1 MPGTPEQFYL
11 AWKQLPPTEE
21 NLAIVRHQFGLDG
34 PLSWQ
39 YISWLKH
46 FVLGDW
52 GTSLITRLDVR
63 REMMRR
69 LPISAAIGMGGLLL
83 AGVMGFF
90 LGLGAALRPGGG
102 WDRLSRALSVVTKSV
117 PAFILGVIL
126 LQTLQ
131 VRWRLLDPFSHPW
144 QGVVL
149 ALLLVALYQSAPLAR
164 IVRRH
169 FEETKEKTWLKV
181 LLLRGVPLW
190 KALLC
195 YGYVDALYGLLAAMT
210 SLFTWALG
218 GTAVVEFL
226 FGLPGLSGFLISSV
240 SSRDYSVIQSYI
252 LFVGIWMCLVHTGF
266 GILLYGLRKGERYDA

>member
-1 MPGTPEQFYL
+1 MPTTPEQLYL

-34 PLSWQ
+34 PLTWQ
-39 YISWLKH
+39 YISWFKH
-46 FVLGDW
+46 FFLGDW

-69 LPISAAIGMGGLLL
+69 LPISAAIGMGGLILSGFL
-83 AGVMGFF
+83 GFF

-102 WDRLSRALSVVTKSV
+102 WDRLSRFLSVVTKSIPV
-117 PAFILGVIL
+117 FILGMLL

-131 VRWRLLDPFSHPW
+131 VHYRLMNPSSHPW
-144 QGVVL
+144 QGVGL
-149 ALLLVALYQSAPLAR
+149 SLLLVAFYQSAPLAR

-240 SSRDYSVIQSYI
+240 SSRDYTVIQSYI

-266 GILLYGLRKGERYDA
+266 EILLYRLRKGQHHEA